1 MQHLNTLSQVVS
13 AASSVMELARSSQTY
28 SFFVGAAVTCYVHV
42 AGGEV
47 RIARHTLPQVEIAA
61 QVQVPLGWRVAAEQ
75 DAAGVYFVALRRS
88 LLSSVANASF
98 LVTVPLDAHLVLK
111 LENARLSLENV
122 NGVLELSPQTAN
134 LSIVPK

>member
-1 MQHLNTLSQVVS
+1 MQHLNTLSQLVS
-13 AASSVMELARSSQTY
+13 AASSVIELARSSQTY
-28 SFFVGAAVTCYVHV
+28 TFYVGAEVTCYVHV

-47 RIARHTLPQVEIAA
+47 RIARHNAPMVEIAA

-75 DAAGVYFVALRRS
+75 DAAGVYFVALRRA
-88 LLSSVANASF
+88 LLGSVANASF
-98 LVTVPLDAHLVLK
+98 LVTVPLEAHLVLK
-111 LENARLSLENV
+111 LEGARLALENV

>member
-1 MQHLNTLSQVVS
+1 MQHLNTLSQLVS
-13 AASSVMELARSSQTY
+13 AASSVIELARSSQTY
-28 SFFVGAAVTCYVHV
+28 TFYVGTEVTCYVHV

-47 RIARHTLPQVEIAA
+47 RIARHNTPMVEIAA

-75 DAAGVYFVALRRS
+75 DAAGVYFVALRRA
-88 LLSSVANASF
+88 LLGSVANASF
-98 LVTVPLDAHLVLK
+98 LVTVPLEAHLVLK
-111 LENARLSLENV
+111 LEGARLALENV